1 MHVFKT
7 SKINQYFHIAQLCVS
22 ASEKPGTYSR
32 IYSVLITDGL
42 GVKKK
47 KTANRICSRVLRL
60 WPQL

>member
-1 MHVFKT
+1 MSYVVMHVFKT

-22 ASEKPGTYSR
+22 ASEQPGTYSR

-47 KTANRICSRVLRL
+47 RQEIESVLEF
-60 WPQL
+60 